1 MTLSPPSFDMA
12 TVSALNDF
20 KHDHDDDDD
29 GAMTIPSPISKP
41 RPDMD
46 DATPP
51 PSNPR
56 RHEEEEAESTNTTPA
71 LTRDTA
77 ETQDE
82 PPPHACSFDES
93 NEREATDEATA
104 PPRRPQPQ
112 LEEEEEDPEAES
124 IALARMLMEQEAIES
139 YGALSADF
147 LRYNSHQFSRED
159 LAALQAAMAEDE
171 GSDDGEE
178 EPFSYDVML
187 RLGESI
193 GDVKKERW
201 NLVASSE
208 IAKLEEFKFLAQDA
222 EGKDEN
228 DCSVKCLVC
237 QFAYEQEETLKRLPC
252 GHVFH
257 SECVA
262 QWLKDNDICPYCRQT
277 IVDKYE

>member
-20 KHDHDDDDD
+20 KHDHDDDD
-29 GAMTIPSPISKP
+29 GAMIPSPISKP

-56 RHEEEEAESTNTTPA
+56 RHEEEEEESTNTTPA

-82 PPPHACSFDES
+82 PPRHECSFDDS
-93 NEREATDEATA
+93 NEREATNEATA
-104 PPRRPQPQ
+104 PPRPPQPQ
-112 LEEEEEDPEAES
+112 LEEEEDPEAES

>member
-20 KHDHDDDDD
+20 KHDHDDDD
-29 GAMTIPSPISKP
+29 GAMMIPSPISKP

-104 PPRRPQPQ
+104 PPRPPQPQ
-112 LEEEEEDPEAES
+112 LEEEEDPEAES

-257 SECVA
+257 SVCVA

>member
-20 KHDHDDDDD
+20 KHDHDDDD
-29 GAMTIPSPISKP
+29 GAMMIPSPISKP

-56 RHEEEEAESTNTTPA
+56 RHEEEEEESTNTTPA

-82 PPPHACSFDES
+82 PPPHECSFDES
-93 NEREATDEATA
+93 NEREATNEATA
-104 PPRRPQPQ
+104 PPRPPQPQ
-112 LEEEEEDPEAES
+112 LEEEEDPEAES

>member
-1 MTLSPPSFDMA
+1 MM
-12 TVSALNDF
+12 
-20 KHDHDDDDD
+20 
-29 GAMTIPSPISKP
+29 IPSPISKP

-56 RHEEEEAESTNTTPA
+56 RHEEEEEEESTNTTPA

-93 NEREATDEATA
+93 NEREATNEATA
-104 PPRRPQPQ
+104 PPRPPQPQ
-112 LEEEEEDPEAES
+112 LEEEEDPEAES

-237 QFAYEQEETLKRLPC
+237 QFAYQQEDTLKRLPC